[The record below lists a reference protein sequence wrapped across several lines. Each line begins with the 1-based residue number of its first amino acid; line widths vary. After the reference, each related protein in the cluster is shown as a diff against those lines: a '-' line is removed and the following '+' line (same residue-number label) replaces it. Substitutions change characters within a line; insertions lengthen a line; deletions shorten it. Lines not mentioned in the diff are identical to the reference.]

1 MQKDQKVKII
11 LGDVGS
17 SRQPG
22 TLGTLSQKERKK
34 GVTVTKPLRA
44 LPSQ

>member
-22 TLGTLSQKERKK
+22 TLSQKKRKK